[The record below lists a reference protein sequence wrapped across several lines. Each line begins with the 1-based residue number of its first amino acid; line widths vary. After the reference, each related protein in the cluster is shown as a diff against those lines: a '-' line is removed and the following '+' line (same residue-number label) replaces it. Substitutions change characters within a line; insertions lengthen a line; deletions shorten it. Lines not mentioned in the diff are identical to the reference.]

1 MSIMNGIN
9 GRALA
14 VAAAV
19 LLLTA
24 TFFTVRGGEE
34 MRTVTAHF
42 PRAVS
47 VYEGTDV
54 RVLGVNVGRV
64 TAVTPEG
71 NSVRVEMEY
80 EAKYELPSD
89 AKAVI
94 VTPTLVADRFVQL
107 TPAYDGSGATM
118 ADGAD
123 IPLPETAVPIELDRI
138 YASLRDLSVAL
149 GPNGVNKDGTLDH
162 LLQASAKAM
171 NGQGELGNE
180 MLRNLSAASET
191 FGKGSEDLF
200 ATVSELAE
208 FTQVLGQND
217 RLVRAFMRDL
227 SGMSSALV
235 TERVEI
241 ERALNA
247 VARSV
252 GTVKTFVRDNRE
264 ALVTDIEKLTRVV
277 KNINSERESLDTALQ
292 VAPLAIGNLAVAFNN
307 ETGTIGSRIG
317 LQGTFGDADGLLCA
331 IVQQSD
337 LPRASKDLACT
348 LFEQL
353 LEPVEGQIGGAGAR
367 TARRENVRLADV
379 DPAARTIPLEYSYT
393 GSAGTFDDLMGGGS
407 T

>member
-1 MSIMNGIN
+1 MNRIN

-19 LLLTA
+19 LLLAA

-47 VYEGTDV
+47 VYQGTDV

-64 TAVTPEG
+64 TSVTPDG

-80 EAKYELPSD
+80 DAQYQLPSD

-107 TPAYDGSGATM
+107 TPAYDGSGQVM

-138 YASLRDLSVAL
+138 YASLRDLSEAL

-171 NGQGELGNE
+171 DGQGELGNE

-208 FTQVLGQND
+208 FTEALGQND

-227 SGMSSALV
+227 SGMSGALV
-235 TERVEI
+235 SERVEI
-241 ERALNA
+241 ERALNS
-247 VARSV
+247 VARAV

-292 VAPLAIGNLAVAFNN
+292 VAPVAIGNLAVAFNQ

-337 LPRASKDLACT
+337 LPTASKKLACD

-353 LEPVEGQIGGAGAR
+353 LEPIEGQAAGAMSGR
-367 TARRENVRLADV
+367 RAKVEQAVARPE
-379 DPAARTIPLEYSYT
+379 PQTIPRQYAYT
-393 GSAGTFDDLMGGGS
+393 GPAGTFDDLVGGS
-407 T
+407 